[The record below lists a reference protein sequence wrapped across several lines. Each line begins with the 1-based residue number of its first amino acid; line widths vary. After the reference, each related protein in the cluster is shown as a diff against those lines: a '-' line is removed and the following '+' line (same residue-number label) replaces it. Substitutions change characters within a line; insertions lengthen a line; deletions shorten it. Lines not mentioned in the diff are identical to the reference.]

1 MFAFERVLA
10 PIDLRG
16 DFEQRAQYAV
26 DIAAALEA
34 ELTLLHVVNSR
45 RIGKRNRGLSWPE
58 CAMTRTNP
66 PCAVHRAVVHGE
78 VPDAV
83 ARYAAFVDASLIVL
97 SGGRRPPWKRLWG
110 GSMTQKIVEATSK
123 PVLVGKPVLAGNL
136 GRAGRPRL
144 KSRPRILCMLD
155 LSAEDRVGETSGL
168 VEYAQSL
175 AEQSGGDLVL
185 YAAASRANEEFL
197 FNRAG
202 SRQRPL
208 SAEAATDRLNR
219 MGASLR
225 VPHRSVVTTRPP
237 HSGLRA
243 AIRQHEVDLVLAL
256 RSDRDGIPGAGF
268 EFGALL
274 RSVSC
279 PLLSITSHSLPPQA
293 ANHAQARSE
302 TAELA
307 TQGG

>member
-10 PIDLRG
+10 PINLRG
-16 DFEQRAQYAV
+16 DFEQSAQYAV

-45 RIGKRNRGLSWPE
+45 RIGKRNRGLSWPA
-58 CAMTRTNP
+58 CAMTRANP

-83 ARYAAFVDASLIVL
+83 ARYAAFVDASLVVL
-97 SGGRRPPWKRLWG
+97 SGGHRPPWKRLWG
-110 GSMTQKIVEATSK
+110 GSMTEKILEATN
-123 PVLVGKPVLAGNL
+123 KPVLAGNL
-136 GRAGRPRL
+136 GPGGWPRL
-144 KSRPRILCMLD
+144 KSHPRILCMLGLAEAD
-155 LSAEDRVGETSGL
+155 GVEEDRVKEASGL

-185 YAAASRANEEFL
+185 YASASPTNEASRPD
-197 FNRAG
+197 RAG
-202 SRQRPL
+202 SRRRPL

-219 MGASLR
+219 MGAKLR
-225 VPHRSVVTTRPP
+225 VPHWSMVTTRPP

-243 AIRQHEVDLVLAL
+243 AIRQHEVDLVVAL
-256 RSDRDGIPGAGF
+256 RSDRGGIPGAGF

-279 PLLSITSHSLPPQA
+279 PLLSITSHSLPMPAANSPQA
-293 ANHAQARSE
+293 HSE

-307 TQGG
+307 TKGG

>member
-10 PIDLRG
+10 PINLRG

-110 GSMTQKIVEATSK
+110 GSMTQKIVEATN
-123 PVLVGKPVLAGNL
+123 KPVLAGNL

-144 KSRPRILCMLD
+144 KSHPRILCMLGPLEED
-155 LSAEDRVGETSGL
+155 LAAEGPLEEASGL

-185 YAAASRANEEFL
+185 YAAASRASKEFL
-197 FNRAG
+197 FDRAG

-243 AIRQHEVDLVLAL
+243 AIRQHDVDLVVAL

-274 RSVSC
+274 RSVPC

-293 ANHAQARSE
+293 ANDAQARSE